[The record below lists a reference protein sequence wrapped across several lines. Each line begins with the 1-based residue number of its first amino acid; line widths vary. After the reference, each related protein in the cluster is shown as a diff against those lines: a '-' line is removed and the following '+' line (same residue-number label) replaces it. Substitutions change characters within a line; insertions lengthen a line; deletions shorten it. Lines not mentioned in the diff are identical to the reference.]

1 MKSLFSILLLTQLVS
16 ATFAAKKGVKS
27 VNAKKILARATSGE
41 DNFDFENMDIHEI
54 AKDMAANDQ

>member
-1 MKSLFSILLLTQLVS
+1 M
-16 ATFAAKKGVKS
+16 GVKS